1 MPSPRKSGAE
11 LFRQRWAA
19 SRLGRAARPPSGSA
33 DSPRRAAR
41 PRSAQAAFCS
51 PTAFFS
57 HFGRT
62 RPKETQRPF
71 LPQRPL
77 RRKTRQPPPPQI
89 FVKTLTGKT
98 ITLDV
103 EPSDTID
110 NVKQKIQDK
119 EGIPPDQQ
127 RLIFAGKQLEDGRT
141 LSDYNIQKESTLHL
155 VLRLRGG
162 ADEEKKPEEAVADDD
177 DDRRVNLM
185 SQEGDQFEV
194 EVKVAKMSELV
205 KTMIPE
211 EADEDEEAQEI
222 PLPNVKSHVL
232 AKVIEFCRRYAEE
245 PMSEIE
251 KPLKSA
257 NMHEVVQE
265 WYANYV
271 DVDQELLFELILA
284 ANYMDIKPLLDLT
297 CATVASMIKGKTPE
311 EIRKTFN
318 IVNDF
323 TPEEEAQV
331 REENKWCEEA

>member
-1 MPSPRKSGAE
+1 M
-11 LFRQRWAA
+11 
-19 SRLGRAARPPSGSA
+19 
-33 DSPRRAAR
+33 
-41 PRSAQAAFCS
+41 
-51 PTAFFS
+51 
-57 HFGRT
+57 
-62 RPKETQRPF
+62 
-71 LPQRPL
+71 
-77 RRKTRQPPPPQI
+77 
-89 FVKTLTGKT
+89 
-98 ITLDV
+98 
-103 EPSDTID
+103 
-110 NVKQKIQDK
+110 
-119 EGIPPDQQ
+119 
-127 RLIFAGKQLEDGRT
+127 
-141 LSDYNIQKESTLHL
+141 
-155 VLRLRGG
+155 LRLRGG
-162 ADEEKKPEEAVADDD
+162 ADEEKKPEEAAADED

-194 EVKVAKMSELV
+194 EVKVAKMRELV

-311 EIRKTFN
+311 EIPPRRPRPTSKKTYCSNSWRRPQALRRGGPGAPRRQDVQHRQRLHARGGGAGPRGERCARRPRGGGVRLRPSLCVETYKNFRVVVRVVCALHAPATRRWRRGRAAFGASRRWRKAPPRPPLRRAPTTRTAFKSSRPFRRRSRGRARGKGQPN
-318 IVNDF
+318 GAN
-323 TPEEEAQV
+323 
-331 REENKWCEEA
+331 